1 MLGMIGI
8 EPKWLYFNAGMIRL
22 GWECKD
28 QGYRLQNGTHGTGLG
43 L

>member
-22 GWECKD
+22 GWEWKD
-28 QGYRLQNGTHGTGLG
+28 QDGTGLG